1 MVVEQRIP
9 TIPITEIEQSAFCQ
23 TDDELRAKTLEDE
36 FSAGVRW
43 QKLPVSYM
51 RMSPEELDERIAEA
65 RAKLGDSAVILGH
78 HYQRDEVIST
88 PITGVIRLTCR
99 STQPL
104 RRTPRTLS
112 SAASTSWQRPRTSSA
127 PLPEGHTAQLDGRLF
142 HGGHGAHRRCP
153 GLLGRLAGRT
163 GR

>member
-78 HYQRDEVIST
+78 HYQRDEVIKYADYRGDSFNLSQYAASQKK
-88 PITGVIRLTCR
+88 RREHYL
-99 STQPL
+99 L
-104 RRTPRTLS
+104 RR
-112 SAASTSWQRPRTSSA
+112 
-127 PLPEGHTAQLDGRLF
+127 PLHGRDRGH
-142 HGGHGAHRRCP
+142 P
-153 GLLGRLAGRT
+153 
-163 GR
+163 